1 MWFISAAFIL
11 IVLCVPGNLVADS
24 FSTHMKNARK
34 FKSKEEI
41 ESAIAEY
48 QEALKEKPSS
58 NEARSQLES
67 AYELLGD
74 RMLNKGAADQAIEAY
89 QNALRI
95 QPNSNWVQSHLEL
108 AYEQLGD
115 RLLNNG
121 EIDRALEAYQNA
133 LRTQPNSMR
142 AQSWIGMTYERLG
155 DRLFNN
161 GETDRAINAYRN
173 ALASVPEDP
182 YYHEQLGIALEK
194 IGDRGAATNEY
205 HTAFV
210 LSPLDGELQS
220 KYEKVTGGSQGSVAE
235 HIRKARIMENIPPKG
250 AKVSNPSPTF
260 KPEPGYTERAREAKL
275 QGTLTLWIVIDSEG
289 NVADTGIIK
298 PLGMGLDAKALETV
312 RTWKFKPAMREGTQ
326 VPARAMVELSFRLR

>member
-95 QPNSNWVQSHLEL
+95 QPNSNWVQSH
-108 AYEQLGD
+108 
-115 RLLNNG
+115 
-121 EIDRALEAYQNA
+121 
-133 LRTQPNSMR
+133 
-142 AQSWIGMTYERLG
+142 IGMTYERLG